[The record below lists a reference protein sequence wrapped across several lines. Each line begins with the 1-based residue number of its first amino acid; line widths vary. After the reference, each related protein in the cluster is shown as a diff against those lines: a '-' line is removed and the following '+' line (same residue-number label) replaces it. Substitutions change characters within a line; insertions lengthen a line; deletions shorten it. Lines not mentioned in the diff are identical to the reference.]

1 MRFTIGFF
9 VTIMVLVSCS
19 GLQRS
24 TQTEMEAEKL
34 FKIRK
39 VVKLHSLYV
48 IYAARHDSV
57 FTILYP
63 KINSDSNTLKIG
75 RTLKFNIKRIYPRKN
90 FISYLETHSYQ
101 VGNYSIS
108 LNRRN
113 HWSIYADTTAQQQ
126 QKN

>member
-9 VTIMVLVSCS
+9 IVIMLLVSCN
-19 GLQRS
+19 GLLRS
-24 TQTEMEAEKL
+24 AQTEMEAKKL

-39 VVKLHSLYV
+39 VKKLHSIYV
-48 IYAARHDSV
+48 IDAERNDSL

-101 VGNYSIS
+101 IGNYGVS

-113 HWSIYADTTAQQQ
+113 HWSIYTDTTALQQH
-126 QKN
+126 KN

>member
-1 MRFTIGFF
+1 MRFIIGFF
-9 VTIMVLVSCS
+9 IVIMFLVSCN
-19 GLQRS
+19 GLLRS
-24 TQTEMEAEKL
+24 AQTEMEGEKL

-39 VVKLHSLYV
+39 VKKLHSIYV
-48 IYAARHDSV
+48 IDAERNDSL

-101 VGNYSIS
+101 VGNYIIS

-113 HWSIYADTTAQQQ
+113 HWSIYTDTTAQQQ